1 MHASI
6 LNITFDC
13 ADARAQALFWAAVTG
28 WTAEERDAT
37 PGHAEYAVGPPGEST
52 PRLYFTTV
60 PEPKTAKNRV
70 HLDLIPP
77 GGDPAAELARLLGL
91 GATVTSSQPP
101 GVSWLILADP
111 EGNEFCL
118 ERAGAAIS

>member
-1 MHASI
+1 MYASI

-28 WTAEERDAT
+28 WTAEERDAA
-37 PGHAEYAVGPPGEST
+37 PGHLEYALVPPGECT

-60 PEPKTAKNRV
+60 PEPRTAKNRM

-77 GGDPAAELARLLGL
+77 GGDPKAELARLLGL
-91 GATVTSSQPP
+91 GAAVTDSQPP

-118 ERAGAAIS
+118 EGAAAAIS

>member
-1 MHASI
+1 MYASI

-28 WTAEERDAT
+28 WTAEESDAT
-37 PGHAEYAVGPPGEST
+37 PGHVEYAVVPPGEST
-52 PRLYFTTV
+52 PRLYLTTV
-60 PEPKTAKNRV
+60 PEPRTAKNRT

-77 GGDPAAELARLLGL
+77 GDDPQAELARLLGL
-91 GATVTSSQPP
+91 GASVTGGQPP

-118 ERAGAAIS
+118 EGAGAA